1 MRRFEA
7 ADSFE
12 RLFLKFTGQAG
23 DKLRKGELGIFHQG
37 FEIQSQHH
45 FLGLVGRVGI
55 GKGGLGAASAGGGE
69 VVAFAVHLGTEDTEK
84 GRTEFGGRR
93 ASKADHLLGRDPV
106 EIAPNLAAE
115 DFARAIGRRELA
127 EGLEAG
133 EENGHMGFVAVSG
146 VVEVEDLGFCRPEN
160 LKQVGGQSASA
171 RTADFGTGM
180 SELENGGIPTQ
191 ASRLFL
197 LIPAGFDEV
206 MRGKFFRGT
215 RAGGSGAIGSD
226 DAGKAEIFLPADGA
240 DAGKGHDLQV
250 VRVGADAEMGGGGE
264 GGFEAAPAGN
274 KEVGVGLGKF
284 HQ

>member
-1 MRRFEA
+1 
-7 ADSFE
+7 
-12 RLFLKFTGQAG
+12 LKFPGQAG
-23 DKLRKGELGIFHQG
+23 DELCEGELGIFHQG
-37 FEIQSQHH
+37 FEVQGQHH

-55 GKGGLGAASAGGGE
+55 GKGGLGAASARGGE

-84 GRTEFGGRR
+84 GRAKVGGRR
-93 ASKADHLLGRDPV
+93 AREADHLLGRDPV
-106 EIAPNLAAE
+106 EITPNLAAE

-133 EENGHMGFVAVSG
+133 EENGDVGFMTISG
-146 VVEVEDLGFCRPEN
+146 VVEIENLGFCRPEN

-171 RTADFGTGM
+171 RTADFGAGM
-180 SELENGGIPTQ
+180 SKLENGGVPTQ

-215 RAGGSGAIGSD
+215 RAGGSSAIRRDYPREAKFFLIS
-226 DAGKAEIFLPADGA
+226 AGTDTGE
-240 DAGKGHDLQV
+240 GHDFQV
-250 VRVGADAEMGGGGE
+250 IRVGANAEMSRGGE
-264 GGFEAAPAGN
+264 GGCEAAPAGN